1 MDMVGNGRD
10 LPVRLYVPP
19 TAFLAA
25 GVCASAL
32 LMLEVGWRLRDGGDV
47 VSWPGAWALS
57 LMSVLAFVFA
67 RRLRGSG
74 SFGSIARP
82 IAMLGMGVL
91 IGCVAATGWLL
102 RWQAGSRAVL
112 GAGGGACVLLIRGDP
127 SAGERGF
134 SSTALMVD
142 VDTGKRLGPVRVLS
156 DAKLENRSSVR
167 AVCRVK
173 ALDDSDYAR
182 SRFAKGEVASARIVS
197 ILEQGTEARGVSI
210 GSLRVR
216 ALRVLDAGGSDYRA
230 LVAGTVCGR
239 TTELNQSE
247 AQADFS
253 ACGLTHLVAV
263 SGSHFAYIAAMLE
276 RALRH
281 AGLSKGAQQLVM
293 LLVMAAYMVFTGGA
307 PSAIRSVCMVAI
319 ASAAIM
325 GHRRAHAP
333 SGLAIA
339 VAALVAVDPG
349 VVYDLG
355 FRLSVASVLFI
366 ILFGPYVRHHLCA
379 LHVPAPIADALSITL
394 VAQWATLPLTL
405 PVFGEVSLVSPL
417 ANLLV
422 GPAMSG
428 LLVTGLLGTG
438 VATISDMLAQVTGVS
453 GAAGAIAEFALAPAD
468 GLARLSV
475 FFAQVC
481 AGIPF
486 ALVSVESSWV
496 VAPIA
501 YGAALLV
508 YVRWR
513 PVMPKR
519 LVLVLALV
527 FACIV
532 VHVSYWT
539 RFAPPEVIVL
549 DIGQGDAIL
558 IRDGPSTLL
567 VDAGIGEATRTAL
580 ARNHVF
586 GLDGVV
592 VTHWDKDHWG
602 GLPDVLEGVRVDR
615 LYVADGAADH
625 IPAELS
631 DGPAVSELR
640 EGDAVRVGS
649 FVCELIWPDAGVRG
663 DENADSAVLDVS
675 YEGARGGLRVLLT
688 GDTERDELE
697 SYMGE
702 VGDIDV
708 LKLGHHGSRVS
719 VSAKALDSL
728 LPELCV
734 ASAGEGN
741 RYGHPNPTCVRMVE
755 ASGSMFLCT
764 KDVGD
769 IHVTPGHP
777 YPRFRTQR

>member
-1 MDMVGNGRD
+1 ME
-10 LPVRLYVPP
+10 LPVKEMPVRPYVPP
-19 TAFLAA
+19 TAFLAV

-32 LMLEVGWRLRDGGDV
+32 LMLEAGWRLHGGGGGV
-47 VSWPGAWALS
+47 FWPGVLALS
-57 LMSVLAFVFA
+57 LMSVFAFTLA

-74 SFGSIARP
+74 RPDFIARSF
-82 IAMLGMGVL
+82 AMLGMGVL
-91 IGCVAATGWLL
+91 IGCIAATGWLL
-102 RWQAGSRAVL
+102 RWQAGSRAVF
-112 GAGGGACVLLIRGDP
+112 GAGGGVCVLVVRGDP
-127 SAGERGF
+127 SAGERGY

-142 VDTGKRLGPVRVLS
+142 AGTGKRLGYVRV
-156 DAKLENRSSVR
+156 SSEEAFEDGTTLR

-173 ALDDSDYAR
+173 ALDDTDYAR
-182 SRFAKGEVASARIVS
+182 SRFAKGEVASVRIVS
-197 ILEQGTEARGVSI
+197 VLERGTE
-210 GSLRVR
+210 GSGLSVGALRAR
-216 ALRVLDAGGSDYRA
+216 ALRAIDAEGSDYRA

-263 SGSHFAYIAAMLE
+263 SGSHFAYIAALLE

-281 AGLSKGAQQLVM
+281 VGFSKGAQQLVM
-293 LLVMAAYMVFTGGA
+293 LLVMAAYVVFTGGA

-325 GHRRAHAP
+325 GHRRAHSP

-349 VVYDLG
+349 AVYDLG

-366 ILFGPYVRHHLCA
+366 TLFGPYVRFHLCA
-379 LHVPAPIADALSITL
+379 LHVPGPIADALSVTL

-438 VATISDMLAQVTGVS
+438 VATISDMVAQVTGVS

-468 GLARLSV
+468 GLARISV

-496 VAPIA
+496 VAPVA

-508 YVRWR
+508 YVRWK
-513 PVMPKR
+513 PVMPR
-519 LVLVLALV
+519 CLVLALALV
-527 FACIV
+527 FACIF

-567 VDAGIGEATRTAL
+567 VDAGIGEATRAAL

-586 GLDGVV
+586 QLDGVI

-602 GLPDVLEGVRVDR
+602 GLPDVLEHVRVDR
-615 LYVADGAADH
+615 VYVADGAAAHAPD
-625 IPAELS
+625 ELS
-631 DGPAVSELR
+631 DGPPVCEVRA
-640 EGDAVRVGS
+640 GDVVRVGS
-649 FVCELIWPDAGVRG
+649 FACEVVWPDVPVGG
-663 DENADSAVLDVS
+663 DENADSAVLNVS
-675 YEGARGGLRVLLT
+675 YEGASDGLRVLLT
-688 GDTERDELE
+688 GDTEREELE

-719 VSAKALDSL
+719 VSAEALESL

-741 RYGHPNPTCVRMVE
+741 RYGHPDPTCVGMVE

>member
-1 MDMVGNGRD
+1 MDRPVKEM
-10 LPVRLYVPP
+10 PVRPYVPP
-19 TAFLAA
+19 TAFLAV

-32 LMLEVGWRLRDGGDV
+32 LMLEAGWKLHGVGDAMPR
-47 VSWPGAWALS
+47 SGAA
-57 LMSVLAFVFA
+57 VLVLTAVAVLVFA
-67 RRLRGSG
+67 GLMRGRSCLDG
-74 SFGSIARP
+74 AIRP
-82 IAMLGMGVL
+82 LAMLGVGILV
-91 IGCVAATGWLL
+91 GCVASVGWLL
-102 RWQAGSRAVL
+102 KWQAGSRAVL
-112 GAGGGACVLLIRGDP
+112 GAGGGVCVLVVRGDP
-127 SAGERGF
+127 SAGERGY

-142 VDTGKRLGPVRVLS
+142 AGTGKGLGHVRVSS
-156 DAKLENRSSVR
+156 DKAFEDGTALR

-197 ILEQGTEARGVSI
+197 VLECGTEVRGASI
-210 GSLRVR
+210 GSLRAR
-216 ALRVLDAGGSDYRA
+216 ALRVIDAGGGDYRA

-263 SGSHFAYIAAMLE
+263 SGSHFAYIAAMIE

-281 AGLSKGAQQLVM
+281 SGLSKGARQLVM
-293 LLVMAAYMVFTGGA
+293 LLVMAAYVVFTGGA
-307 PSAIRSVCMVAI
+307 PSAIRSVCMVAV
-319 ASAAIM
+319 ASASIM
-325 GHRRAHAP
+325 GHRRAHSP

-349 VVYDLG
+349 AVYDLG

-366 ILFGPYVRHHLCA
+366 ILFGPYVRFHLCA
-379 LHVPAPIADALSITL
+379 LHVPGPVADALSVTL

-422 GPAMSG
+422 GPIMSG

-438 VATISDMLAQVTGVS
+438 TATIFDMIAQVTGVS
-453 GAAGAIAEFALAPAD
+453 DVSGVIAEFALAPAD
-468 GLARLSV
+468 GLARISV
-475 FFAQVC
+475 FLARAC

-486 ALVSVESSWV
+486 AFVSVESSWV
-496 VAPIA
+496 VVPIA
-501 YGAALLV
+501 YGVALLV
-508 YVRWR
+508 YARWK
-513 PVMPKR
+513 PVMPRR
-519 LVLVLALV
+519 LVAALTLVCSCA
-527 FACIV
+527 A
-532 VHVSYWT
+532 VHVAYWIC
-539 RFAPPEVIVL
+539 FAPPEVIVL

-558 IRDGPSTLL
+558 IRDGSSTLL
-567 VDAGIGEATRTAL
+567 VDAGIGEETQAAL

-586 GLDGVV
+586 QLDGVV

-602 GLPDVLEGVRVDR
+602 GLPDVLEHVRVDR
-615 LYVADGAADH
+615 VYVAEGAADNA
-625 IPAELS
+625 PGELS
-631 DGPAVSELR
+631 DGPSVCEVR
-640 EGDAVRVGS
+640 EGDVMRVGS
-649 FVCELIWPDAGVRG
+649 FACEVVWPDVPVGG
-663 DENADSAVLDVS
+663 DENADSAVLNVS
-675 YEGARGGLRVLLT
+675 YEGTSGSLSVLLT
-688 GDTERDELE
+688 GDTEREELE

-702 VGDIDV
+702 VGDVDV

-719 VSAKALDSL
+719 VSAEALEAL

-741 RYGHPNPTCVRMVE
+741 RYGHPDPTCVGMVE

-777 YPRFRTQR
+777 HPRFRTQR